1 MGNFN
6 FQTFIE
12 CKDLIYMKPRTNVV
26 FRKCVFFTLT
36 LTVILK
42 LDLVSREDPENEATS
57 KKERVVTKE

>member
-1 MGNFN
+1 
-6 FQTFIE
+6 
-12 CKDLIYMKPRTNVV
+12 MKPRTNVV